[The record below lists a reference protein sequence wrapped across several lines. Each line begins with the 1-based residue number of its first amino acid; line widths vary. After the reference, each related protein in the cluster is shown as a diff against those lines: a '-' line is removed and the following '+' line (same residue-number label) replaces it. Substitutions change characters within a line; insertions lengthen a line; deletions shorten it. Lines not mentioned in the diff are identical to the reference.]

1 MTSSR
6 QVGDRQ
12 EGRAAPQRVAR
23 TAREHNELD
32 RYVASPGGVGEHP
45 VARSL
50 GAAGRAAVGD
60 QFLLGRG
67 VPEGGPG
74 EARHLLAP
82 VVVGHA
88 HHGHCRQPGIRP
100 AWRTGHRPVLTSLRI
115 CKSCSQALNGNRERS
130 MQETAHH
137 RDQPDKDREY
147 LRPPRAP
154 QVPFA
159 AATAHG
165 HAQARIGVMVTSPS
179 RPGLH

>member
-23 TAREHNELD
+23 TAREHYELD

-50 GAAGRAAVGD
+50 GTARRAAVGD

-74 EARHLLAP
+74 GQP
-82 VVVGHA
+82 
-88 HHGHCRQPGIRP
+88 HCSLR
-100 AWRTGHRPVLTSLRI
+100 WSVLTSLRI
-115 CKSCSQALNGNRERS
+115 CKSCRQALNGNRERS

-147 LRPPRAP
+147 LRLPRAP

-159 AATAHG
+159 AATAHD